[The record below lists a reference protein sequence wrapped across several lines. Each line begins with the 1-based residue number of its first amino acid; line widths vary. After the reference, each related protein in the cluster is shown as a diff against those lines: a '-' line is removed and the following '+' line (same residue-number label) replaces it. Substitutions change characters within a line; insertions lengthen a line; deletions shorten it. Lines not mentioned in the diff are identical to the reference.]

1 MIECPSCKH
10 QEFVGTLY
18 CSECG
23 TRLVHTNPFPAMDS
37 DPDWV
42 DLDAA
47 TSEGGTGRGLELES
61 GAALGLRVLATG
73 DMVSLVGRD
82 NYTLG
87 RGGSGQAIVPDV
99 DLDHYGAQDQG
110 ISRLHAEIRIVES
123 GVHIVDLD
131 SVNGTL
137 VNGERLEPQSPRLLG
152 HKDMIQLGRLRL
164 QLISRYRGQ

>member
-10 QEFVGTLY
+10 QEFVGTLF

-23 TRLVHTNPFPAMDS
+23 TRLVHTAPFPS
-37 DPDWV
+37 TPTDPDWV
-42 DLDAA
+42 DLDQAIA
-47 TSEGGTGRGLELES
+47 EVGTGRGLELES
-61 GAALGLRVLATG
+61 GAALGLRILATG
-73 DMVSLVGRD
+73 DMVSLLGRD

-87 RGGSGQAIVPDV
+87 RGGTGQAIVPDV
-99 DLDHYGAQDQG
+99 DLDRYGAQDQG
-110 ISRLHAEIRIVES
+110 ISRLHAEIRIEQN

-137 VNGERLEPQSPRLLG
+137 VNGERLEPQHPRLLN